1 MANKILKITNSSY
14 ILSQNNQIKLPNNSI
29 CKREKLKYNLKRYYH
44 NLNVWFGIEGSIK
57 DQLFYYGVYGISIML
72 LLITFV
78 VSGILYG
85 F

>member
-29 CKREKLKYNLKRYYH
+29 YKGEKLKNNLKRYYH

>member
-14 ILSQNNQIKLPNNSI
+14 ILSRNDQIKLPNNSI
-29 CKREKLKYNLKRYYH
+29 CKGENLKNNLKRYYH
-44 NLNVWFGIEGSIK
+44 NLNVWFGIEESIK
-57 DQLFYYGVYGISIML
+57 DQVFYYGVYGISIML